1 MEPCTRR
8 KPKLTRQKNITDSY
22 SGTTEDHAILRYAQ
36 DKLPPLTSKFGWHSG
51 KVSSFR
57 VARRQV
63 PAFADA
69 SQAFTTELKMLKI
82 EHLNSGYGDIQV
94 LWDISLEVRE
104 GEVVA
109 LIGSNG
115 AGKSTLLWT
124 ISGLLKPTSGGIT
137 FTGERIDGVSPDH
150 IVSRGITQVPQ
161 GRRLFPGLTVRENLL
176 QGAYSRDDVAG
187 AREDMDFVLTLF
199 PRMKERIN
207 QPAGSLSG
215 GEQQMCA
222 VARGLM
228 ARPKLLMVDE
238 LSLGLAPIVVEAIYA
253 AIVLVRQR
261 GMTVFV
267 VEQDVQLALE
277 QADRGYVLDVGH
289 LVMSGTSQ
297 ELMENP
303 RIKETYLGI

>member
-1 MEPCTRR
+1 M
-8 KPKLTRQKNITDSY
+8 LNIDN
-22 SGTTEDHAILRYAQ
+22 
-36 DKLPPLTSKFGWHSG
+36 
-51 KVSSFR
+51 
-57 VARRQV
+57 
-63 PAFADA
+63 
-69 SQAFTTELKMLKI
+69 
-82 EHLNSGYGDIQV
+82 LNSGYGDIQV
-94 LWDISLEVRE
+94 LWDISLQVRE

-124 ISGLLKPTSGGIT
+124 ISGLLKPKSGSIT
-137 FTGERIDGVSPDH
+137 LGGQRIDGTSPDR
-150 IVSRGITQVPQ
+150 IVSLGITQVPQ
-161 GRRLFPGLTVRENLL
+161 GRRLFPGLTVRENLF
-176 QGAYSRDDVAG
+176 QGAYSRNDAAG
-187 AREDMDFVLTLF
+187 LREDLDFVLTLF
-199 PRMKERIN
+199 PRMKERLN

-253 AIVLVRQR
+253 AIVQVRQR

-277 QADRGYVLDVGH
+277 QADRGYVLDVGR
-289 LVMSGTSQ
+289 LVMSGTAK

-303 RIKETYLGI
+303 RIKEAYLGL

>member
-1 MEPCTRR
+1 M
-8 KPKLTRQKNITDSY
+8 
-22 SGTTEDHAILRYAQ
+22 LRI
-36 DKLPPLTSKFGWHSG
+36 D
-51 KVSSFR
+51 
-57 VARRQV
+57 
-63 PAFADA
+63 
-69 SQAFTTELKMLKI
+69 
-82 EHLNSGYGDIQV
+82 HLNSGYGDLQV
-94 LWDISLEVRE
+94 LWDISLEIKA

-124 ISGLLKPTSGGIT
+124 ISGLLKPKSGSIT
-137 FTGERIDGVSPDH
+137 LDGQRIDGTSPDRM
-150 IVSRGITQVPQ
+150 VSLGVTQVPQ

-176 QGAYSRDDVAG
+176 QGAYHRRDAAG
-187 AREDMDFVLTLF
+187 VREDLDFALTLF

-222 VARGLM
+222 VGRGLM

-238 LSLGLAPIVVEAIYA
+238 LSLGLAPIVVEAIYE
-253 AIVLVRQR
+253 AITQVRQR
-261 GMTVFV
+261 GMTVFI
-267 VEQDVQLALE
+267 VEQDVQLALD

-289 LVMSGTSQ
+289 LVMSGAAK

>member
-1 MEPCTRR
+1 
-8 KPKLTRQKNITDSY
+8 
-22 SGTTEDHAILRYAQ
+22 
-36 DKLPPLTSKFGWHSG
+36 
-51 KVSSFR
+51 
-57 VARRQV
+57 
-63 PAFADA
+63 
-69 SQAFTTELKMLKI
+69 MLKI

-94 LWDISLEVRE
+94 LWDIALEVHE

-124 ISGLLKPTSGGIT
+124 ISGLLKPTSGTIT
-137 FTGERIDGVSPDH
+137 FAGERIDGVSPDH

-176 QGAYSRDDVAG
+176 QGAYSRNDGAG

-253 AIVLVRQR
+253 AIGQVRKR

-289 LVMSGTSQ
+289 LVMNGTSK

>member
-1 MEPCTRR
+1 
-8 KPKLTRQKNITDSY
+8 
-22 SGTTEDHAILRYAQ
+22 
-36 DKLPPLTSKFGWHSG
+36 
-51 KVSSFR
+51 
-57 VARRQV
+57 
-63 PAFADA
+63 
-69 SQAFTTELKMLKI
+69 MLKI
-82 EHLNSGYGDIQV
+82 EHLNSGYGEIQV
-94 LWDISLEVRE
+94 LWDIALEVRE

-137 FTGERIDGVSPDH
+137 FAGERIDGVSPDH

-176 QGAYSRDDVAG
+176 QGAYSRNDGAG

-253 AIVLVRQR
+253 AIGQVRKR

-289 LVMSGTSQ
+289 LVMNGTSQ

>member
-1 MEPCTRR
+1 
-8 KPKLTRQKNITDSY
+8 
-22 SGTTEDHAILRYAQ
+22 
-36 DKLPPLTSKFGWHSG
+36 
-51 KVSSFR
+51 
-57 VARRQV
+57 
-63 PAFADA
+63 
-69 SQAFTTELKMLKI
+69 MLKI

-124 ISGLLKPTSGGIT
+124 ISGLLKPTSGSIT
-137 FTGERIDGVSPDH
+137 LAGERIDGASPDH

-176 QGAYSRDDVAG
+176 QGAYSRNDGAG

-253 AIVLVRQR
+253 AIGQVRQR

-289 LVMSGTSQ
+289 LVMNGTSK

>member
-1 MEPCTRR
+1 
-8 KPKLTRQKNITDSY
+8 
-22 SGTTEDHAILRYAQ
+22 
-36 DKLPPLTSKFGWHSG
+36 
-51 KVSSFR
+51 
-57 VARRQV
+57 
-63 PAFADA
+63 
-69 SQAFTTELKMLKI
+69 MLKI

-94 LWDISLEVRE
+94 LWDISLEVKS

-124 ISGLLKPTSGGIT
+124 ISGLLKPKWGSIT
-137 FTGERIDGVSPDH
+137 LDGQRIDGVSPDRV
-150 IVSRGITQVPQ
+150 VSLGVTQVPQ

-176 QGAYSRDDVAG
+176 QGAFHRRDRAG
-187 AREDMDFVLTLF
+187 VREDMDFALTLF

-222 VARGLM
+222 VGRGLM

-238 LSLGLAPIVVEAIYA
+238 LSLGLAPIVVEAIYG
-253 AIVLVRQR
+253 AIVQVRQR
-261 GMTVFV
+261 GMTVFI

-289 LVMSGTSQ
+289 LVMSGTAK
-297 ELMENP
+297 ELIENP